1 MTPVRSARVTAS
13 AVMKWCA
20 IVSMGGV
27 FVFAFVAAFQFLRAN
42 PEYVT
47 AVVLLGFSLLL
58 GFIVYILSPKPPDSG
73 GRDAYRKGRD

>member
-1 MTPVRSARVTAS
+1 MRAARVTAS
-13 AVMKWCA
+13 AVMLFVA

-73 GRDAYRKGRD
+73 GRGTYRKGGDE